1 MVPYSTIKELH
12 FVFKQKLSGM
22 NFFFYSPGYDALGS
36 QFFCQRKFEE
46 LSENLTKIENIFTHW
61 SVAQA
66 GSNYEKN

>member
-22 NFFFYSPGYDALGS
+22 NFFLTPRGMIPWGVS
-36 QFFCQRKFEE
+36 FFQRKFEE

>member
-22 NFFFYSPGYDALGS
+22 NFFLLPGVWYPGES
-36 QFFCQRKFEE
+36 VFFQRKFEE